1 MPCERRGEQAMD
13 ERTSSE
19 ERETTLPRNADN
31 PSNRISST
39 STSESTN
46 NDVAKERLAIEERL
60 AAKMFSYEII
70 CFFLAI
76 TFTAMAALHS
86 TWVLDYVLKK
96 ICTNYILLILTV
108 YPRIVSSHCDRIN
121 EMYIE
126 H

>member
-1 MPCERRGEQAMD
+1 MRMPCERRGEQAMD

-19 ERETTLPRNADN
+19 ERETTLSRNADN
-31 PSNRISST
+31 PSHRISST

-46 NDVAKERLAIEERL
+46 NDVAKEKLAIEERL

-86 TWVLDYVLKK
+86 TWVLDVKCYVLCVKK
-96 ICTNYILLILTV
+96 KYI
-108 YPRIVSSHCDRIN
+108 
-121 EMYIE
+121 
-126 H
+126 